1 VLDQRK
7 KITSDVRRVVV
18 KIGSSVLVGEGRNG
32 EDSKGSEE
40 GRGISSEVLS
50 DISTDIKTVINSN
63 KEIVLV
69 SSGALAMGMQELS
82 LKVRPTNIPEIQA
95 VSAVGQTALMACYKE
110 LFAKE
115 KRRVAQVL
123 LTHDDLSDRKR
134 FLNARNTLLTLLNL
148 NIVPVINE
156 NDTVA
161 VEEIKFGDNDTLS
174 ALVTNLVE
182 ADLLIILT
190 DIDGLYKSNPSRD
203 PDAERIGLVKDVDH
217 LRPYGFGAET
227 SRLGTGGI
235 VSKIDAARKAAHFGV
250 ATIVASGFTDNVISR
265 ILAGEDIGTL
275 FLPMEDRLTSRKHWI
290 AFSSRP
296 TGRVFLDEG
305 ARLALLDGGKSLLP
319 SGISMVDGVFDSGEV
334 IHCVDASGMELAR
347 GITNYSSTEID
358 SIRGKNSSE
367 IEAILGFKVYDEVI
381 HRDNLVLL

>member
-1 VLDQRK
+1 VEELRK
-7 KITSDVRRVVV
+7 KITSDARRIVV
-18 KIGSSVLVGEGRNG
+18 KIGSSVLIGEGAG
-32 EDSKGSEE
+32 DDTTGGVSSKILSGLATDILSAIDSK
-40 GRGISSEVLS
+40 
-50 DISTDIKTVINSN
+50 

-69 SSGALAMGMQELS
+69 SSGALAMGMKELAT
-82 LKVRPTNIPEIQA
+82 KKRPTSIPEIQA
-95 VSAVGQTALMACYKE
+95 ISAVGQNSLMACYKE

-115 KRRVAQVL
+115 GRQVAQVL
-123 LTHDDLSDRKR
+123 LTHDDLAERKR

-148 NIVPVINE
+148 KILPVINE

-182 ADLLIILT
+182 ADLLVILT
-190 DIDGLYKSNPSRD
+190 DIDGLYNSNPKTN
-203 PDAERIGLVKDVDH
+203 PDAERIGVVKDVDH
-217 LRPYGFGAET
+217 LKPYGFGAET
-227 SRLGTGGI
+227 NRFGTGGI

-250 ATIVASGFTDNVISR
+250 ATIVASGFTENVISK
-265 ILAGEDIGTL
+265 ILAGEDVGTL
-275 FLPMEDRLTSRKHWI
+275 FLPMEDRLTSKKHWI

-334 IHCVDASGMELAR
+334 IHCVDVDGMELAR
-347 GITNYSSTEID
+347 GITNYSSSEID
-358 SIRGKNSSE
+358 RIKGKNSNE
-367 IEAILGFKVYDEVI
+367 IESILGYKVYDEVI